1 MAASLLKWITPN
13 QLTLLRISVIPVLMF
28 LIYAGDGVSNWVA
41 LGIFSVACVTDIL
54 DGELARFRG
63 EVSRIGKLLDPLA
76 DKMLVSACL
85 VMLVYVG
92 VASVVPTILI
102 LLREYA
108 VSGLRQ
114 VASSEGIIVS
124 AMRGAKYKTFLQYLA
139 VGFLIVRHE
148 SFTFPSVEIG
158 EIMLWIAT
166 VWTLWTGLSYFL
178 DYFRQ
183 N

>member
-1 MAASLLKWITPN
+1 MGASLLKWITPN

-28 LIYAGDGVSNWVA
+28 LIYAGDWVSNWVA

-76 DKMLVSACL
+76 DKMLVSSCL

-92 VASVVPTILI
+92 AASVVPTILI

-114 VASSEGIIVS
+114 VASSEG
-124 AMRGAKYKTFLQYLA
+124 
-139 VGFLIVRHE
+139 
-148 SFTFPSVEIG
+148 
-158 EIMLWIAT
+158 
-166 VWTLWTGLSYFL
+166 
-178 DYFRQ
+178 
-183 N
+183 